1 MSASEEETCLHVY
14 DERRMSIM
22 NKVHDD
28 NDKNAAIR
36 AFLNKIREE
45 MRMEFGV
52 WSLIPPVL
60 TIALALITKNVFIAL
75 LIGIL
80 TGNLVLNHFAIF
92 TGINAGIYSILD
104 TMTESNTLIIGSVLI
119 TAAIIH
125 LAEKS
130 GGIEGF
136 VNVVVKRKGIIKS
149 KRGANL
155 FTWLLG
161 LVVFTSGTLSCMVTG
176 SVSRPVNDAL
186 KVPHEKAAFIVHTTS
201 TPWCV
206 LFPFSGWL
214 AAMAGYLVT
223 GGVPEEQSVSVLFQ
237 SIFLNFY
244 CILSIL
250 LVLFLAITQKDFGPM
265 AKAEQ
270 RAVETG
276 ALDDSKHAKKN
287 SDTSV
292 ATSGVEPRAI
302 NLLLPIAVLI
312 AVIFAVLFI
321 TGEGNLMNGSGM
333 KALIWAVLVSLVVA
347 CVLCVGEKVFTV
359 SEVIDEI
366 FAGMSPMLPIAF
378 VLLFGFTMGNV
389 VKALDTGNYLS
400 SIFMQFLSPALLP
413 ALTFLIALM
422 ISFATG
428 TSMGTM
434 AIMAVI
440 SLPMAYSMGN
450 NIPLVAGAM
459 FAGSIF
465 GDHASPISDTTI
477 MTCSTTGCDI
487 IDHIKTQFPYVCTI
501 AVVSFVLYIVFGF
514 IMG

>member
-1 MSASEEETCLHVY
+1 
-14 DERRMSIM
+14 
-22 NKVHDD
+22 
-28 NDKNAAIR
+28 
-36 AFLNKIREE
+36 
-45 MRMEFGV
+45 MEFGF
-52 WSLIPPVL
+52 WSLVPPVL
-60 TIALALITKNVFIAL
+60 TIALALITKNVFISL

-80 TGNLVLNHFAIF
+80 TGNLVLNHFAVF
-92 TGINAGIYSILD
+92 TGLNAGIYSILD

-119 TAAIIH
+119 TAAVIH

-136 VNVVVKRKGIIKS
+136 VNVVVKRKGLIKS

-186 KVPHEKAAFIVHTTS
+186 KVPHEKAAFIVQTTS

-223 GGVPEEQSVSVLFQ
+223 GGVPEDQSVSVLFQ
-237 SIFLNFY
+237 SLFMNFY
-244 CILSIL
+244 CILAIL
-250 LVLFLAITQKDFGPM
+250 LVFVLAVTQKDFGPM
-265 AKAEQ
+265 LKAEK
-270 RAVETG
+270 RA
-276 ALDDSKHAKKN
+276 ASN
-287 SDTSV
+287 SDTSSAV
-292 ATSGVEPRAI
+292 SGQKPRAI
-302 NLLLPIAVLI
+302 NLLLPVGTLI
-312 AVIFAVLFI
+312 AVMFAALII
-321 TGEGNLMNGSGM
+321 TGNGNLMNGSGM
-333 KALIWAVLVSLVVA
+333 KALIWAVVVA
-347 CVLCVGEKVFTV
+347 LLVASVLCVVEKVFTPTQ
-359 SEVIDEI
+359 VIDEI
-366 FAGMSPMLPIAF
+366 FKGMSGMLPITF

-389 VKALDTGNYLS
+389 VKALDTGTYLS
-400 SIFMQFLSPALLP
+400 SIFQQFLSPALLP
-413 ALTFLIALM
+413 ALTFLIAVL

-440 SLPMAYSMGN
+440 ALPMAYSMGN

-459 FAGSIF
+459 FGGSIF

-487 IDHIKTQFPYVCTI
+487 IDHIKTQFPYVFTI
-501 AVVSFVLYIVFGF
+501 AVISFVMYIVAGF
-514 IMG
+514 VM

>member
-1 MSASEEETCLHVY
+1 
-14 DERRMSIM
+14 
-22 NKVHDD
+22 
-28 NDKNAAIR
+28 
-36 AFLNKIREE
+36 
-45 MRMEFGV
+45 MEFGF
-52 WSLIPPVL
+52 WSLVPPVL

-75 LIGIL
+75 LIGIM
-80 TGNLVLNHFAIF
+80 TGNLVLNHFAVF

-104 TMTESNTLIIGSVLI
+104 TMTEGNTLIIGSVLI

-136 VNVVVKRKGIIKS
+136 VNVVVKRKGLIKS

-155 FTWLLG
+155 FSWLLG

-214 AAMAGYLVT
+214 AAMVGYLVS

-237 SIFLNFY
+237 SIALNFY

-250 LVLFLAITQKDFGPM
+250 LVLVLALTQKDFGPM
-265 AKAEQ
+265 AKAEE
-270 RAVETG
+270 RAAKTG
-276 ALDDSKHAKKN
+276 ALDDPVHAKKN
-287 SDTSV
+287 SDTSTAV
-292 ATSGVEPRAI
+292 SGATPRAM
-302 NLLLPIAVLI
+302 NLLLPIGTLI
-312 AVIFAVLFI
+312 GVMFLALFI
-321 TGEGNLMNGSGM
+321 TGNGNLMNGSGN
-333 KALIWAVLVSLVVA
+333 KALIWAVVTSLLVMS
-347 CVLCVGEKVFTV
+347 VLCVAQKIYTP
-359 SEVIDEI
+359 SQVIDEI
-366 FAGMSPMLPIAF
+366 FVGMGSMLPIAF
-378 VLLFGFTMGNV
+378 VLLFGFTMGTV

-400 SIFMQFLSPALLP
+400 SIFQQFLSPALLP
-413 ALTFLIALM
+413 ALTFLMALM

-440 SLPMAYSMGN
+440 ALPMAYSMGIS
-450 NIPLVAGAM
+450 IPLVAGAM
-459 FAGSIF
+459 FGGSIF

-487 IDHIKTQFPYVCTI
+487 IDHIKTQLPYVSGVAI
-501 AVVSFVLYIVFGF
+501 VSFVLYIILGF
-514 IMG
+514 VM